1 MRHDAESLFF
11 EALIDSILARDPSGP
26 GPDEPLRGP
35 ARPGPTTLPAR
46 H

>member
-26 GPDEPLRGP
+26 APDEPLAQPGH
-35 ARPGPTTLPAR
+35 PGPTTLPAQP
-46 H
+46 